1 MIKTYTKFLISGFIK
16 SFLNIFFIM
25 IGLVLILNILKEIE
39 FFSNK
44 EVNSFYPI
52 YLSFMSSPSIVFEM
66 FPFIFLIAT
75 QFFFLKLFNN
85 DEINI
90 FKYSGLKNIKIINIL
105 SLISFF
111 MGILIITVFYSLSSN
126 LQHYYLQIKNQ
137 FSDDK
142 VYLAVIN
149 KNGLWIK
156 DVVDN
161 QTSIINSSKI
171 NNNFLT
177 NTFITTFDEEFNL
190 IRSLK
195 SDKIDIKNNEWLI
208 YDVTIFEDNISKK
221 SDLIKFRSNFN
232 QIKIESLFSN
242 LSSLSLLK
250 LIDLRQNYKSLNY
263 STVDINIQIYKVATY
278 PIFLMIMTI
287 LSSIIMLNTKKSS
300 NKIIKIVIGLFF
312 SVIIYYI
319 NNFFNVMGSTEKIPL
334 MISIWTPIIFLGLVN
349 LTLLININEK

>member
-1 MIKTYTKFLISGFIK
+1 MKTYTKFLVNGFIK
-16 SFLNIFFIM
+16 SFLNVFLVMISLIF
-25 IGLVLILNILKEIE
+25 ILNILKEIE

-44 EVNSFYPI
+44 EVNSLYPI
-52 YLSFMSSPSIVFEM
+52 YLSIMSSPSIIFEM

-90 FKYSGLKNIKIINIL
+90 FKYSGLKNIKIIYIL
-105 SLISFF
+105 SLVSFF
-111 MGILIITVFYSLSSN
+111 IGILIITVFYSLSSN
-126 LQHYYLQIKNQ
+126 LQHHYLQIKNQ
-137 FSDDK
+137 FSKDK
-142 VYLAVIN
+142 LYLAVIN

-171 NNNFLT
+171 DNNFLT

-195 SDKIDIKNNEWLI
+195 SDKIDIKDNEWLI
-208 YDVTIFEDNISKK
+208 YDATIFKENISKK

-232 QIKIESLFSN
+232 QKRIENLFSN

-263 STVDINIQIYKVATY
+263 STVDVDMQIYKISTY
-278 PIFLMIMTI
+278 PLFLVIMTI
-287 LSSIIMLNTKKSS
+287 LSSIIMLNTKKTSS
-300 NKIIKIVIGLFF
+300 KVLKIIIGLFF

-319 NNFFNVMGSTEKIPL
+319 NNFFNVMGSTEKLPL
-334 MISIWTPIIFLGLVN
+334 MVSIWMPIIFLSLINLIMLV
-349 LTLLININEK
+349 NINEK

>member
-1 MIKTYTKFLISGFIK
+1 MKTYIKFLISGYMK
-16 SFLNIFFIM
+16 SFFNVFFVM
-25 IGLVLILNILKEIE
+25 ISLVFILNILKEIE

-44 EVNSFYPI
+44 EVNSLYPI
-52 YLSFMSSPSIVFEM
+52 YLSLMSSPSIIFEM
-66 FPFIFLIAT
+66 FPFIFLITT

-90 FKYSGLKNIKIINIL
+90 FKYSGLKNVKIISLL
-105 SLISFF
+105 SFISFF
-111 MGILIITVFYSLSSN
+111 IGILTITLFYSFSSN

-171 NNNFLT
+171 DNNFLT
-177 NTFITTFDEEFNL
+177 NTFITTFDEHFNL
-190 IRSLK
+190 IKSLK

-208 YDVTIFEDNISKK
+208 YNPTIFKDNVSQKT
-221 SDLIKFRSNFN
+221 DLIKFRSNFN
-232 QIKIESLFSN
+232 QQKIESLFSN
-242 LSSLSLLK
+242 LSSLSILE
-250 LIDLRQNYKSLNY
+250 LIDLRKNYKLLNY
-263 STVDINIQIYKVATY
+263 STVDVDIQIYKIATY
-278 PIFLMIMTI
+278 PLFLVIMTI

-300 NKIIKIVIGLFF
+300 SKVLKIIIGLFF
-312 SVIIYYI
+312 SVVIYYI
-319 NNFFNVMGSTEKIPL
+319 NNFFNVMGSTEKLPL
-334 MISIWTPIIFLGLVN
+334 MVSIWTPIIFLSLINLIMLV
-349 LTLLININEK
+349 NINEK